1 MAEGRWLMVDATVE
15 KLELYGCAGK
25 SRLARAAEGA

>member
-1 MAEGRWLMVDATVE
+1 MVDATVE